1 MGGLY
6 RAGRGAAVVTRRV
19 NSGIAGGV
27 SEDAPEHR
35 RTAHPED
42 AETFAPAA
50 LPALRRAVEEV
61 CWLLGRGYPLSLAVR
76 AAGDH
81 HQLPL
86 RARLALTRASASPQD
101 VRDRA
106 ARCVTSD
113 SLRGATLDVDLFNA
127 LITLELALGGGVLFA
142 CADGPLRDLAGMRG
156 SYRLA
161 RETAPAVEL
170 LLDQVAQMSLSRCA
184 FCIDAPVS
192 NSGRLRAL
200 LAERIAARG
209 MDVSLEMVP
218 DADTALRGRAVVA
231 SADAMVIDGS
241 PSWCNL
247 AREIVH
253 ARVPGAWVLPLG
265 G

>member
-1 MGGLY
+1 M
-6 RAGRGAAVVTRRV
+6 
-19 NSGIAGGV
+19 

-42 AETFAPAA
+42 AETFAPGA
-50 LPALRRAVEEV
+50 LPTLRRAVEEV

-76 AAGDH
+76 AAGDR

-86 RARLALTRASASPQD
+86 RARLALTRAAAGPQE
-101 VRDRA
+101 VADRG
-106 ARCVTSD
+106 ARCVPGA
-113 SLRGATLDVDLFNA
+113 SLRGATLDVDLFNE

-156 SYRLA
+156 SYRIV

-170 LLDQVAQMSLSRCA
+170 LLDQIAQMSLSRCA

-200 LAERIAARG
+200 LAERAAARG
-209 MDVSLEMVP
+209 LDVAMEMVP
-218 DADTALRGRAVVA
+218 DADAALRGRPVVA
-231 SADAMVIDGS
+231 SADAVVIDGS
-241 PSWCNL
+241 PRWCNL
-247 AREIVH
+247 AREIVQ

>member
-1 MGGLY
+1 MSDEG
-6 RAGRGAAVVTRRV
+6 
-19 NSGIAGGV
+19 
-27 SEDAPEHR
+27 PEHR

-42 AETFAPAA
+42 AGTFAPAV
-50 LPALRRAVEEV
+50 LPILRRAVDEV

-86 RARLALTRASASPQD
+86 RARLAVTRAAAAPHE
-101 VRDRA
+101 VADRA
-106 ARCVTSD
+106 ARCVPSD
-113 SLRGATLDVDLFNA
+113 ALRGGTLDVDLFNA

-170 LLDQVAQMSLSRCA
+170 LLGHIAQMSLSRCA

-209 MDVSLEMVP
+209 LDVSLEMVP
-218 DADTALRGRAVVA
+218 DADAALRGRAVVA

-241 PSWCNL
+241 PRWCNL